1 MTLSF
6 CCSLLILMTAL
17 NATITPMAPRIST
30 SMRGVRHRK
39 SGYKVTFVAKSP
51 GGKLKKYS
59 RELTSAKEAKLVQI
73 TIFGVATFQYDHAD
87 NGFKVIATDT
97 IKKLIHDYEAKTL
110 KAEEYNYDASTAR
123 ALSAGCKS
131 TTSTSAVDP
140 GDGSTYICE
149 MAAVNYILYNAW
161 LAHKVIT
168 VNKQKVEL
176 QPTTSLGAHME
187 LMDEYYYD
195 AEVEEAREELAWK
208 RLNRERVRASLPR

>member
-17 NATITPMAPRIST
+17 NAQTAPMSPQISK
-30 SMRGVRHRK
+30 SKRGLIHRK
-39 SGYKVTFVAKSP
+39 SGYEVTFVAMSL
-51 GGKLKKYS
+51 GGKRRVQYS
-59 RELTSAKEAKLVQI
+59 RELTSTTKLVQI
-73 TIFGVATFQYDHAD
+73 KIEGVATIKYDHD
-87 NGFKVIATDT
+87 NGFKVTTTDT
-97 IKKLIHDYEAKTL
+97 FQKLIHAYEAKTL
-110 KAEEYNYDASTAR
+110 EELNYDASTAR

-131 TTSTSAVDP
+131 AKSTTSAVDP

-176 QPTTSLGAHME
+176 QPTTSHGAHME

-208 RLNRERVRASLPR
+208 RLNRERVRASLPRQ